1 MLYESTSITACI
13 YIFADDFGIDSVR
26 FVHRILVVSS
36 FAKLLAIPAVIWAQ
50 THSTVYLLL
59 TRVLVFTSNV
69 AAFKG
74 QYSLMQLQHC
84 VVISKSLL
92 VCFQCRDFFM

>member
-1 MLYESTSITACI
+1 VYFCNSVFTILA
-13 YIFADDFGIDSVR
+13 FDIDSLR
-26 FVHRILVVSS
+26 SVHRILVVSS

-50 THSTVYLLL
+50 THSTIYFLL

-74 QYSLMQLQHC
+74 QYSRVLLQQC
-84 VVISKSLL
+84 VTAGLL
-92 VCFQCRDFFM
+92 SMPRLPAVLQNYEAAGR